1 VIRYGMPRVSLLV
14 FAALMLLALPP
25 LEAFA
30 HIFSVSSTVSL
41 GASRRNVEPKQKV
54 ILSGKVSSSQPE
66 CVQGRQVKLRG
77 KSTTTNSS
85 GRYRFVIRPRR
96 TRTYRTNVVAVTGG
110 VHPHSHTC
118 GGDTSNGVKVKV
130 KN

>member
-1 VIRYGMPRVSLLV
+1 LIRHRMRRVALL
-14 FAALMLLALPP
+14 FAAVMLLTLPT

-30 HIFSVSSTVSL
+30 HVFNVSSKISL
-41 GASRRNVEPKQKV
+41 RSSRRRIEPGQKV
-54 ILSGKVSSSQPE
+54 ILRGKVSSSQPE

-77 KSTTTNSS
+77 KSRTTNSR

-96 TRTYRTNVVAVTGG
+96 TRTYRTKVLAVTSG

-118 GGDTSNGVKVKV
+118 RGDTSNKVKVKV
-130 KN
+130 RD

>member
-1 VIRYGMPRVSLLV
+1 MRTIALLLATV
-14 FAALMLLALPP
+14 MLLGFPT

-30 HIFSVSSTVSL
+30 HIFSVSSKVSL
-41 GASRRNVEPKQKV
+41 GASRRNVEPRKQV

-66 CVQGRQVKLRG
+66 CVQGRQVKLGG
-77 KSTTTNSS
+77 KSRTTNSS
-85 GRYRFVIRPRR
+85 GGYRFVIRPRR
-96 TRTYRTNVVAVTGG
+96 TRTYRTNVLAVTGG

-118 GGDTSNGVKVKV
+118 GGDTSNGVNVKV